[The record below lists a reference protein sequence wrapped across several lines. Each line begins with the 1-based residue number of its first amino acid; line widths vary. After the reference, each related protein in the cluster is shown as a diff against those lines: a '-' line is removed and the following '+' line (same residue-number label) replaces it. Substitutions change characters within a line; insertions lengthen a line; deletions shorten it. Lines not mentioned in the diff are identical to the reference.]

1 MIETTLRDYLIS
13 KISSLTT
20 SNCFV
25 GNEPTGNTETTFV
38 VISTGAS
45 PLSDSHNTLAT
56 KLTIPKGINQRS
68 VAVSIYVQSDAYS
81 AASNLI
87 WSVFNS
93 LGGYDG
99 GCIVQDNIQM
109 FITPVEAPYHEKDIV
124 FRLNFVIRTP
134 SV

>member
-1 MIETTLRDYLIS
+1 MIETQIRDYLIS

-20 SNCFV
+20 SNCFI
-25 GNEPTGNTETTFV
+25 GSAPSGNTETTFAV
-38 VISTGAS
+38 VTTEAS
-45 PLSDSHNTLAT
+45 PLSDSHNMLAT
-56 KLTIPKGINQRS
+56 KLSIPKGIGQKGLAIS
-68 VAVSIYVQSDAYS
+68 VYVQSDTYS
-81 AASNLI
+81 TASNLI
-87 WSVFNS
+87 WDVFAK

-99 GCIVQDNIQM
+99 GCIVQDNTQM

>member
-25 GNEPTGNTETTFV
+25 GNEPPGNTETTFA

-45 PLSDSHNTLAT
+45 PLSDSHNSLAT

-68 VAVSIYVQSDAYS
+68 IAVSTYVQSDNYS
-81 AASNLI
+81 TASNLI
-87 WSVFNS
+87 WSIFNN

-99 GCIVQDNIQM
+99 GCIVQDTTQM
-109 FITPVEAPYHEKDIV
+109 FITPVEAPYHEKDII